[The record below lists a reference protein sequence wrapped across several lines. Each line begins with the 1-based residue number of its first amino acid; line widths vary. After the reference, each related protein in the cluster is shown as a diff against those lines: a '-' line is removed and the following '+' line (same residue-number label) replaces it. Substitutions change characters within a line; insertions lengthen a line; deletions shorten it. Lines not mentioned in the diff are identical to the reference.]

1 MVADRRTAKKA
12 RTRRSLQEAAFRLF
26 LERGYENTTVARIAE
41 EAGVSHMTFFRH
53 FPTKEDVVLQ
63 DEYDPMLEE
72 LVRAQPADAPP
83 LDRVREAVRIGFGEV
98 YARDRE
104 SLLRRCTLLLGVPAL
119 RARVADSMASSR
131 AAFERGL
138 SAPEER
144 DAPPLWA
151 RAVAAACTS
160 ALSVAVVEWAD
171 GGGAAELPDLV
182 DEAFDALGA
191 SGTPVRAERL

>member
-1 MVADRRTAKKA
+1 MNRRTEKKA

-26 LERGYENTTVARIAE
+26 LEQGYEGTTVARIAE

-83 LDRVREAVRIGFGEV
+83 LDRVRAAVRIGFGEV

-104 SLLRRCTLLLGVPAL
+104 SLLRRCRLILGVPVL
-119 RARVADSMASSR
+119 RARIADSMASSR
-131 AAFERGL
+131 TAFERGL
-138 SAPEER
+138 SAPEEY
-144 DAPPLWA
+144 DDPPLWA
-151 RAVAAACTS
+151 RAVAAACTA
-160 ALSVAVVEWAD
+160 ALAVAVVRWAEDD
-171 GGGAAELPDLV
+171 GDTELPDLV
-182 DEAFDALGA
+182 DEVFDALSA
-191 SGTPVRAERL
+191 SPAPVQGKRP